1 MKKPTFALT
10 AATLLAFGA
19 ALYGINP
26 ALAQSGPAPMGDG
39 TVTWAEAK
47 ARADMLWTRLDVN
60 QDGVLNAAD
69 REEKM
74 AKIFD
79 QIDTNHDGAISRGEF
94 LEHHKAMTKGKSRDG
109 ASPAMGGASMDGS
122 PPIAMMMGHGGR
134 MMHEMAEKADTNH
147 DQSISR
153 TEFDA
158 ATKARFDK
166 ADANHDGKLT
176 AAERRAARAVMREAP
191 GSRGGHGRRK
201 HGGIDGGMDDMPPPP
216 PPPGA

>member
-1 MKKPTFALT
+1 MKKPTLAAT
-10 AATLLAFGA
+10 AAILLASGA
-19 ALYGINP
+19 ALHGSNP
-26 ALAQSGPAPMGDG
+26 ALAQSGPAPMGHG

-69 REEKM
+69 REAKT

-94 LEHHKAMTKGKSRDG
+94 LEHHKAMTKGKGR
-109 ASPAMGGASMDGS
+109 ARARPAMGGASMDGR

-134 MMHEMAEKADTNH
+134 MMHEMAEKADTNL

-158 ATKARFDK
+158 ATKDRFDK

-176 AAERRAARAVMREAP
+176 AAERRAARAVMHEGRDW
-191 GSRGGHGRRK
+191 RGGHGRGS
-201 HGGIDGGMDDMPPPP
+201 HGGMGAGIDRGMGDMPPP
-216 PPPGA
+216 GA